1 MGFDWLKFA
10 RRTGLGGRPGTAS
23 KKSEM
28 LEIRLSLPL
37 KEALSEHCRT
47 TGVSRSAFVRAAI
60 TDRIERERQALSHWL
75 APAGDV
81 AAFVRSRYRVIG
93 GAFCVLLM
101 SYFSA
106 LAVRPDASAMLVM
119 LEMAEMVDEGPV
131 AADASAPQSDISGSL
146 EVQQKG

>member
-1 MGFDWLKFA
+1 MGFDWFKLT
-10 RRTGLGGRPGTAS
+10 RRTGFVGRPVSAS

-60 TDRIERERQALSHWL
+60 NDRIERERRALSTWIS
-75 APAGDV
+75 PAGNV

-101 SYFSA
+101 SYYSA
-106 LAVRPDASAMLVM
+106 LALRPDASAMLVM
-119 LEMAEMVDEGPV
+119 LEMAEMVDVGTV
-131 AADASAPQSDISGSL
+131 ASGASAPLSDISRSR
-146 EVQQKG
+146 EVQHKG

>member
-1 MGFDWLKFA
+1 MGFDWLKFV
-10 RRTGLGGRPGTAS
+10 RRTDLHGRPGTAS

-37 KEALSEHCRT
+37 KETLSEHCRT

-60 TDRIERERQALSHWL
+60 TDRIERERRALSPWI
-75 APAGDV
+75 APVGDV
-81 AAFVRSRYRVIG
+81 ATFVRSRSRVIG

-101 SYFSA
+101 GYFSA

-119 LEMAEMVDEGPV
+119 LEMAELRDESTV
-131 AADASAPQSDISGSL
+131 ASGTRAPLSDINRSL
-146 EVQQKG
+146 EVQQKR

>member
-1 MGFDWLKFA
+1 
-10 RRTGLGGRPGTAS
+10 
-23 KKSEM
+23 M